1 MAWNISTAK
10 RRALVKL
17 QLRDKKGRWI
27 EMGGGVKWYSS
38 KRKKVIAGTVVGSQ
52 GNNALVRLNKENP
65 THEPELVSVPAR
77 NIEVVDSKASLKP
90 KAEGVPAN
98 ETPEF
103 EKPEA
108 VGDTSKA
115 DVSK

>member
-38 KRKKVIAGTVVGSQ
+38 KRKKIIAGTVVGTS

-65 THEPELVSVPAR
+65 THEPELVKVPAH
-77 NIEVVDSKASLKP
+77 NIEVVDSKASLNP
-90 KAEGVPAN
+90 KAPN
-98 ETPEF
+98 EPSADLTPEF
-103 EKPEA
+103 EEPES
-108 VGDTSKA
+108 VGLKENNKT
-115 DVSK
+115 